1 MRRLILVRHAAP
13 MKQPEVPAREWSLS
27 PAGHADAARL
37 AQLLAAYAPAA
48 ITAIISSD
56 ELKARQTA
64 QPLADRLGL
73 PVAILAGLHEHER
86 RAVGYLGDAAF
97 QATMARLFAEP
108 DTLVFGEET
117 ANQALARFSQAVGD
131 ALALYANASG
141 DLAIVTHGTVLSLF
155 VAAHSDHDPMTFW
168 YHLHLPAWVVFTLPD
183 FTLLEAHMRLP
194 NPPDP
199 PEP

>member
-117 ANQALARFSQAVGD
+117 ANQALARFTQAVRETLARHPGGE
-131 ALALYANASG
+131 LALF
-141 DLAIVTHGTVLSLF
+141 THGTVLSLF
-155 VAAHSDHDPMTFW
+155 VAAHSENDPMTFW
-168 YHLHLPAWVVFTLPD
+168 YHLQLPAWVVFTLPD

-194 NPPDP
+194 DT
-199 PEP
+199 

>member
-1 MRRLILVRHAAP
+1 MRRVILVRHAAP
-13 MKQPEVPAREWSLS
+13 MKQPDVPARDWPLS
-27 PAGHADAARL
+27 PAGQADAARL
-37 AQLLAAYAPAA
+37 ADQLASYAPAA
-48 ITAIISSD
+48 IIASD

-64 QPLADRLGL
+64 QPLAHRLGL
-73 PVAILAGLHEHER
+73 PVTVSSGLHEHER
-86 RAVGYLGDAAF
+86 HSVGYLDDATF

>member
-27 PAGHADAARL
+27 PAGYNDAARL
-37 AQLLAAYAPAA
+37 GQLLAAYAPAS
-48 ITAIISSD
+48 IISSD

-73 PVAILAGLHEHER
+73 PVAILPGLHEHER

-117 ANQALARFSQAVGD
+117 ANQSLARFTQAVRET
-131 ALALYANASG
+131 LASYPDG
-141 DLAIVTHGTVLSLF
+141 DLALFTHGTVLSLF
-155 VAAHSDHDPMTFW
+155 VAAHSENDPMTFW
-168 YHLHLPAWVVFTLPD
+168 YHLQLPAWVVFTLPD

-194 NPPDP
+194 DT
-199 PEP
+199 